1 MSNPSTPPPAPNQA
15 NAHPNTQTRT
25 QTPKHA
31 PKAQESTHQSP
42 RANKAKP
49 KTPAAKAHATPN
61 PTAQN
66 AQKNSTRESNPHSA
80 RATIPQPTA
89 PQSHAPKPSP
99 KPTLKPTLTKM
110 PQKTPQENLLP
121 TARAPQS
128 RSPQPHNLTRAHHNP
143 KKPDSTPLTP
153 SKSTPPHE
161 PHELIEVAK
170 LGKSIGVHGALKC
183 HLLTDFP
190 EIFQKGAKFFAIFSS
205 PYEQITHPLTLQAF
219 DPQRHLIAFEEIT
232 SMEAAKSLTNFIL
245 HSTLE
250 DTRKHCALGKE
261 EFFWFD
267 IIGCRVCEAGILLG
281 EVREIQRIG
290 ATDYLLVRTDST
302 LQKSA
307 PTPLAKEFLI
317 PYIAPFIKDT
327 DLEAKTIYTQ
337 NAKALLEAS

>member
-1 MSNPSTPPPAPNQA
+1 MSNPSTPPLAPNQA
-15 NAHPNTQTRT
+15 NTHSNRQAGK
-25 QTPKHA
+25 QTPA

-42 RANKAKP
+42 HPDKAKP
-49 KTPAAKAHATPN
+49 KADPKTYAD
-61 PTAQN
+61 QN
-66 AQKNSTRESNPHSA
+66 AKKNPTRESNSHSSRSKA
-80 RATIPQPTA
+80 PAPT
-89 PQSHAPKPSP
+89 KPSP
-99 KPTLKPTLTKM
+99 KI
-110 PQKTPQENLLP
+110 PQEKLP
-121 TARAPQS
+121 HTARAPQS
-128 RSPQPHNLTRAHHNP
+128 HSPQPHNH
-143 KKPDSTPLTP
+143 KKPDSTPLAP
-153 SKSTPPHE
+153 SKFPS

-170 LGKSIGVHGALKC
+170 LGKSIGVHGTLKC

-190 EIFQKGAKFFAIFSS
+190 EIFQKGVKFFAIFSS
-205 PYEQITHPLTLQAF
+205 PYEQITHPLTLQTF
-219 DPQRHLIAFEEIT
+219 DPQRHLITFEEIT
-232 SMEAAKSLTNFIL
+232 SMEVAKSLTNFIL

-290 ATDYLLVRTDST
+290 TTDYLLVRTDST
-302 LQKSA
+302 LQKGT

>member
-1 MSNPSTPPPAPNQA
+1 MSNPSTPPLAPNQA
-15 NAHPNTQTRT
+15 NAHSSTQAGK
-25 QTPKHA
+25 QAPA
-31 PKAQESTHQSP
+31 PKAQKSARQSP
-42 RANKAKP
+42 RPDKAKP
-49 KTPAAKAHATPN
+49 KASPKTHADK
-61 PTAQN
+61 N
-66 AQKNSTRESNPHSA
+66 AQKNPTRESNPHSLRAKSSPQSHA
-80 RATIPQPTA
+80 RAS
-89 PQSHAPKPSP
+89 QSHAPKPSP
-99 KPTLKPTLTKM
+99 KPTPKPTPTETL
-110 PQKTPQENLLP
+110 QKNPHKNLP
-121 TARAPQS
+121 HTAHAPQP
-128 RSPQPHNLTRAHHNP
+128 RSPQPHNP

-161 PHELIEVAK
+161 LIEVAK
-170 LGKSIGVHGALKC
+170 LGKSIGVHGAFKC

-190 EIFQKGAKFFAIFSS
+190 EIFQKGVKFFAIFSS
-205 PYEQITHPLTLQAF
+205 PYEQITHPLTLQTF
-219 DPQRHLIAFEEIT
+219 DPQRHLITFEEIT

-267 IIGCRVCEAGILLG
+267 IIGCKVCEAGILLG

-307 PTPLAKEFLI
+307 SLAKEFLI

-327 DLEAKTIYTQ
+327 DLETKTIYTQ

>member
-1 MSNPSTPPPAPNQA
+1 MSNPSTPPLAPNQA
-15 NAHPNTQTRT
+15 NKRPSRQTRA
-25 QTPKHA
+25 QAGKHA

-42 RANKAKP
+42 HPDKAKLKNLHTKAKLKADP
-49 KTPAAKAHATPN
+49 KTHAN
-61 PTAQN
+61 QN
-66 AQKNSTRESNPHSA
+66 APKDTARESTPHSLRAKSSPQSHA
-80 RATIPQPTA
+80 RAS
-89 PQSHAPKPSP
+89 QSHAPKPSP
-99 KPTLKPTLTKM
+99 RPTPKPTPTKT
-110 PQKTPQENLLP
+110 PQKTPHKNLP
-121 TARAPQS
+121 HTARAPQS
-128 RSPQPHNLTRAHHNP
+128 RSPQPHNP
-143 KKPDSTPLTP
+143 KKPDSIPLTP

-161 PHELIEVAK
+161 THELIEVAK
-170 LGKSIGVHGALKC
+170 LGKSIGVHGTLKC

-190 EIFQKGAKFFAIFSS
+190 EIFQKGVKFFAIFSS
-205 PYEQITHPLTLQAF
+205 PYEKITHPLTLQTF

-302 LQKSA
+302 LQKGT

>member
-1 MSNPSTPPPAPNQA
+1 MSNPSTPPLAPNQA
-15 NAHPNTQTRT
+15 NTHSNRQAGK
-25 QTPKHA
+25 QTPA
-31 PKAQESTHQSP
+31 PKAQESTRQSP
-42 RANKAKP
+42 HPNKAKFKADP
-49 KTPAAKAHATPN
+49 KTHADQNTPKNPA
-61 PTAQN
+61 
-66 AQKNSTRESNPHSA
+66 RESNSHSA
-80 RATIPQPTA
+80 RAS
-89 PQSHAPKPSP
+89 QSHAPKPSP
-99 KPTLKPTLTKM
+99 KLAPKPTPTETL
-110 PQKTPQENLLP
+110 QKNPHKNLP
-121 TARAPQS
+121 HTAHAPQS

-170 LGKSIGVHGALKC
+170 LGKSMGVHGALKC

-190 EIFQKGAKFFAIFSS
+190 EIFQKGVKFFAIFSS
-205 PYEQITHPLTLQAF
+205 PCEKITHPLTLQNF
-219 DPQRHLIAFEEIT
+219 DPQRHLITFEEIT

-307 PTPLAKEFLI
+307 SLAKEFLI

>member
-15 NAHPNTQTRT
+15 NAHQTKQMRA
-25 QTPKHA
+25 QAGKHAPA
-31 PKAQESTHQSP
+31 PKAQESTRQNPHP
-42 RANKAKP
+42 NKAKP
-49 KTPAAKAHATPN
+49 KTHADRNAPKN
-61 PTAQN
+61 P
-66 AQKNSTRESNPHSA
+66 TRESTPHSA
-80 RATIPQPTA
+80 HDKA
-89 PQSHAPKPSP
+89 H
-99 KPTLKPTLTKM
+99 
-110 PQKTPQENLLP
+110 
-121 TARAPQS
+121 ARAPQS
-128 RSPQPHNLTRAHHNP
+128 HSPQPHNP
-143 KKPDSTPLTP
+143 QKPDSTPLTP

-183 HLLTDFP
+183 QLLTDFP
-190 EIFQKGAKFFAIFSS
+190 EIFQKGVKFFAIFGS
-205 PYEQITHPLTLQAF
+205 PYEKITHPLTLQTF
-219 DPQRHLIAFEEIT
+219 DPQRHLITFEEIT

-267 IIGCRVCEAGILLG
+267 IIGCKVSEAGILLG

-302 LQKSA
+302 LQKGT

>member
-1 MSNPSTPPPAPNQA
+1 MSNPSTPPLAPNQA
-15 NAHPNTQTRT
+15 NTHSNRQAGK
-25 QTPKHA
+25 QTPA

-42 RANKAKP
+42 HPDKTKP
-49 KTPAAKAHATPN
+49 KTHADK
-61 PTAQN
+61 N
-66 AQKNSTRESNPHSA
+66 AQKNPTRESTPHSA
-80 RATIPQPTA
+80 HDKA
-89 PQSHAPKPSP
+89 H
-99 KPTLKPTLTKM
+99 
-110 PQKTPQENLLP
+110 
-121 TARAPQS
+121 ARAPQP
-128 RSPQPHNLTRAHHNP
+128 RSPQPHNP

-190 EIFQKGAKFFAIFSS
+190 EIFQKGVKFFAIFSS
-205 PYEQITHPLTLQAF
+205 PCEKITHPLTLQNF
-219 DPQRHLIAFEEIT
+219 DPQRHLITFEEIT

-307 PTPLAKEFLI
+307 SLAKEFLI

-327 DLEAKTIYTQ
+327 DLETKTIYTQ

>member
-1 MSNPSTPPPAPNQA
+1 MSNPSTPPLAPNQA
-15 NAHPNTQTRT
+15 NARPSRQMRAQAGK
-25 QTPKHA
+25 QTPA
-31 PKAQESTHQSP
+31 PKAQKSARQSP
-42 RANKAKP
+42 HHDKAKP
-49 KTPAAKAHATPN
+49 KARTKTHGDK
-61 PTAQN
+61 N
-66 AQKNSTRESNPHSA
+66 AQKKPTRESTPHGA
-80 RATIPQPTA
+80 RAKASPQA
-89 PQSHAPKPSP
+89 RASQSH
-99 KPTLKPTLTKM
+99 
-110 PQKTPQENLLP
+110 
-121 TARAPQS
+121 
-128 RSPQPHNLTRAHHNP
+128 SPQPHYDNP

-161 PHELIEVAK
+161 LIEVAK
-170 LGKSIGVHGALKC
+170 LGKSIGVHGTLKC

-190 EIFQKGAKFFAIFSS
+190 ENFQKGVKFFAIFSS
-205 PYEQITHPLTLQAF
+205 PYEKITHPLTLQTF

-232 SMEAAKSLTNFIL
+232 SMEAAKALTNFIL

-302 LQKSA
+302 LQKGT

>member
-1 MSNPSTPPPAPNQA
+1 MSNPSTPPLAPNQA
-15 NAHPNTQTRT
+15 NTHSNRQAGK
-25 QTPKHA
+25 QTPA

-42 RANKAKP
+42 HPDKAKP
-49 KTPAAKAHATPN
+49 KARTKTHGDKNAPKN
-61 PTAQN
+61 P
-66 AQKNSTRESNPHSA
+66 TRESNPHSP
-80 RATIPQPTA
+80 RATIPAPTKPSPKIPLPKPTATKTPKKIPQENLTPTAHA
-89 PQSHAPKPSP
+89 PQSH
-99 KPTLKPTLTKM
+99 
-110 PQKTPQENLLP
+110 
-121 TARAPQS
+121 
-128 RSPQPHNLTRAHHNP
+128 SPQPHNLTRAHHNP

-170 LGKSIGVHGALKC
+170 LGKSMGVHGALKC

-190 EIFQKGAKFFAIFSS
+190 EIFQKGVKFFAIFSS
-205 PYEQITHPLTLQAF
+205 PYEQITHPLTLQNF
-219 DPQRHLIAFEEIT
+219 DPQRHLITFEEIT

-307 PTPLAKEFLI
+307 SLAKEFLI

>member
-1 MSNPSTPPPAPNQA
+1 MPKPSTPPPAPNQA
-15 NAHPNTQTRT
+15 NAHPSTQTRT
-25 QTPKHA
+25 QVGKHA

-42 RANKAKP
+42 HPDKAKP
-49 KTPAAKAHATPN
+49 KADPKTHADK
-61 PTAQN
+61 N
-66 AQKNSTRESNPHSA
+66 AQKNSTRESTPHSA
-80 RATIPQPTA
+80 RATISQPTA
-89 PQSHAPKPSP
+89 PQSR
-99 KPTLKPTLTKM
+99 
-110 PQKTPQENLLP
+110 
-121 TARAPQS
+121 ARASQS
-128 RSPQPHNLTRAHHNP
+128 RSPQPHNLTRAPRNP
-143 KKPDSTPLTP
+143 KKPDSTPFTP
-153 SKSTPPHE
+153 SKSTP

-190 EIFQKGAKFFAIFSS
+190 EIFQKGVKFFAIFSS
-205 PYEQITHPLTLQAF
+205 PYEQITHPLTLQTF

-267 IIGCRVCEAGILLG
+267 IIGCKVCEAGILLG

-307 PTPLAKEFLI
+307 SLAKEFLI

>member
-1 MSNPSTPPPAPNQA
+1 MSNPSTPPLAPNQA
-15 NAHPNTQTRT
+15 DKHPNTQTST
-25 QTPKHA
+25 QTLKQAPA
-31 PKAQESTHQSP
+31 PKAQESTRQNPHP
-42 RANKAKP
+42 NKAKP
-49 KTPAAKAHATPN
+49 KAHADKNAPKNPTRESTPHSAHDKAHARASHS
-61 PTAQN
+61 PTT
-66 AQKNSTRESNPHSA
+66 KPS
-80 RATIPQPTA
+80 
-89 PQSHAPKPSP
+89 PKPSP
-99 KPTLKPTLTKM
+99 KPTPT
-110 PQKTPQENLLP
+110 KTPKKIPQEKLP
-121 TARAPQS
+121 HTARAPQS
-128 RSPQPHNLTRAHHNP
+128 HSPQPHNP
-143 KKPDSTPLTP
+143 KKPDSIPLTP

-161 PHELIEVAK
+161 THELIEVAK

-190 EIFQKGAKFFAIFSS
+190 EIFQKGVKFFAIFSS
-205 PYEQITHPLTLQAF
+205 PCEKITHPLTLQTF
-219 DPQRHLIAFEEIT
+219 DPQRHLITFEEIT

-307 PTPLAKEFLI
+307 SLAKEFLI